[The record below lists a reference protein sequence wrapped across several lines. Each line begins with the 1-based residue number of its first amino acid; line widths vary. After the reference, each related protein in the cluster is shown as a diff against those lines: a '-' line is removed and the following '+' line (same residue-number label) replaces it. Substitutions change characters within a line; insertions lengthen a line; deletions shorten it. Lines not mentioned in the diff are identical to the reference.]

1 MTARKLTIKDRIL
14 NLLRKGTP
22 MLSMEMSDKLKISK
36 AAASMAAKELHE
48 AGWIYVAE
56 WRHNA
61 KNGGNKVYA
70 LGEGKD
76 ATKPEPKYKPRDRSI
91 PADDKPFVPH
101 ADVAAA
107 WMMTK

>member
-1 MTARKLTIKDRIL
+1 MTLKQKILKLL
-14 NLLRKGTP
+14 GNGTP
-22 MLSMEMSDKLKISK
+22 MLSMEMAEILNISK
-36 AAASMAAKELHE
+36 ASASMATKELHE
-48 AGWIYVAE
+48 TQFIHIAE

-70 LGEGKD
+70 IGPGED
-76 ATKPEPKYKPRDRSI
+76 AIKPEARWEPRNRYVA
-91 PADDKPFVPH
+91 PTKGPFTPH

>member
-48 AGWIYVAE
+48 AGWIHIAE
-56 WRHNA
+56 WRLSP

-76 ATKPEPKYKPRDRSI
+76 ATKPEPKYSPRNRSV
-91 PADDKPFVPH
+91 PVDEPFVPH

>member
-1 MTARKLTIKDRIL
+1 MTLKQRIL
-14 NLLRKGTP
+14 KLLCKGTP
-22 MLSMEMSDKLKISK
+22 MLSMDMAAVLGVSK
-36 AAASMAAKELHE
+36 AAASEAAKELNKAKFIH
-48 AGWIYVAE
+48 VTE

-70 LGEGKD
+70 IGAGVDAVKPDGNKD
-76 ATKPEPKYKPRDRSI
+76 DRIRSDPAPKG
-91 PADDKPFVPH
+91 PFKPH

>member
-1 MTARKLTIKDRIL
+1 MTLKQRIL
-14 NLLRKGTP
+14 ELLGEGTP
-22 MLSMEMSDKLKISK
+22 LLSMDIAKILNVSK
-36 AAASMAAKELHE
+36 AAASEASKELNKAKYIH
-48 AGWIYVAE
+48 VCE

-70 LGEGKD
+70 IGPGED
-76 ATKPEPKYKPRDRSI
+76 AIKPEARWEPRNKYVAPTKG
-91 PADDKPFVPH
+91 PFTPH